1 MVCELNNI
9 LASEINLIV
18 LGLGGL
24 SLLLL
29 IWNTINSINGA
40 KTKKKLEQLLRGSNS
55 DDIERAI
62 LDNIERAESAA
73 AKVIEMEKKMT
84 EMKTQLENC
93 VQRVDIVR
101 YNAFSDTGS
110 DLSYSL
116 ALLNNKNDGLLL
128 TGIYGRNES
137 YTYAKPINEGES
149 KYALSDEETEVLRK
163 AKNRRA

>member
-1 MVCELNNI
+1 LNNI